1 MDDYAQCRQLTAAR
15 GRLLLMLA
23 ALDLTTLTVTLTLV
37 TLSMTL
43 LLALAAWHA
52 GTEQGLRHWALGNC
66 ALMLGLLLNVNQQ
79 HLHHSLSVVLA
90 NGLMTLG
97 LGVVWLGVRA
107 FKGRSQPQWGPIC
120 AAAVVMLLLWFFR
133 FQVDHLDIRYA
144 ISSVTL
150 GGLCL
155 MCARELLIRA
165 AQPLRTAYWFSGSI
179 ALLYGFCLVARPL
192 AALFGWQ
199 SDLPL
204 LDSPLQNLT
213 LLGAMLA
220 QIGMASGFILMTH
233 YRTAEALHRLSE
245 RDALTDTLN
254 RRSLQEQAH
263 VLLGAMEQR
272 SQPVTLIMVDADHF
286 KRINDEYGHQTG
298 DAVLCHLVARIGQHL
313 RSDDLLGR
321 FGGEEFTLILPGL
334 DTERAA
340 QVAERIRQ
348 GLCSNPWESESKP
361 VWLSVSLGVA
371 CSEHHGYDFNTLL
384 GAADA
389 ALYRAKALGRNRV
402 ELAPAPG
409 ADLKD
414 QMALRLLSQFR
425 HNLDV

>member
-1 MDDYAQCRQLTAAR
+1 
-15 GRLLLMLA
+15 MLA
-23 ALDLTTLTVTLTLV
+23 TLDLTTLTVTLTLV
-37 TLSMTL
+37 TLSMTM

-79 HLHHSLSVVLA
+79 HLHHSLSIVLA

-97 LGVVWLGVRA
+97 LGVIWLGVRA

-120 AAAVVMLLLWFFR
+120 LTALVMLLLWFFR
-133 FQVDHLDIRYA
+133 FQVNHLETRYA
-144 ISSVTL
+144 ISSIAL

-155 MCARELLIRA
+155 MCAKELLIRA

-179 ALLYGFCLVARPL
+179 ALLYGFCLIARPL
-192 AALFGWQ
+192 AALLGWQ
-199 SDLPL
+199 QDLPL

-233 YRTAEALHRLSE
+233 YRTALALHRLSE

-254 RRSLQEQAH
+254 RRSMQEQARA
-263 VLLGAMEQR
+263 LLELMAQR
-272 SQPVTLIMVDADHF
+272 NQPVTLIMVDADHF
-286 KRINDEYGHQTG
+286 KRINDEFGHQTG
-298 DAVLCHLVARIGQHL
+298 DAVLCHLVSRIGQHL

-321 FGGEEFTLILPGL
+321 FGGEEFTLLLPGL

-348 GLCSNPWESESKP
+348 GLCANPWQHKSQP

-389 ALYRAKALGRNRV
+389 ALYRAKGLGRNRV

-409 ADLKD
+409 SDLED

>member
-1 MDDYAQCRQLTAAR
+1 
-15 GRLLLMLA
+15 MLA

-66 ALMLGLLLNVNQQ
+66 ALMLGLLLNVNQE
-79 HLHHSLSVVLA
+79 HLHHSLSIVLA

-97 LGVVWLGVRA
+97 LGVIWLGVRA
-107 FKGRSQPQWGPIC
+107 FKGSSQPQWGTIC
-120 AAAVVMLLLWFFR
+120 AAAVIMVLLWFFR
-133 FQVDHLDIRYA
+133 FQVDRLDIRYA
-144 ISSVTL
+144 ISSVIL

-155 MCARELLIRA
+155 MCAKELLIRA
-165 AQPLRTAYWFSGSI
+165 AQPLRTAYWFSGGI
-179 ALLYGFCLVARPL
+179 ALLYGFCLVARPV

-199 SDLPL
+199 AELPL

-245 RDALTDTLN
+245 RDALTNTLN

-263 VLLGAMEQR
+263 VLLELMAQR

-286 KRINDEYGHQTG
+286 KRINDEFGHQTG

-409 ADLKD
+409 ADLED